1 MAGALSLATAAENLV
16 TSLNAIKDHWEVEYS
31 RFFNLPPPSS
41 STSLTLKPLGTSK
54 RSRCKGT
61 WISSSST
68 AALHLLTY
76 HPSPE
81 VIVVVTLRGKIHV
94 SCVYQCPTRGSRVVF
109 ASYRDCEGQ
118 IQKFALRFST
128 SCEAER
134 FINALKER
142 LKDIV
147 NIRYPLG
154 NFGSEISSQSEL
166 ISSSVLQNRTDEELS
181 CLTPVDTYTPQTA
194 QPNYKG
200 EQQTCS
206 QEPEP
211 EVDHNFDGTFES
223 LPPSFTALLTS
234 CSSEAEQDTAE
245 KQQVAEEVDLKS
257 QITKYMSDTCFSEM
271 LNKVEKV
278 IFQMGGELAL

>member
-81 VIVVVTLRGKIHV
+81 VIVVVTLRGKIHEEHFISNLQFSWPQV

-147 NIRYPLG
+147 NI
-154 NFGSEISSQSEL
+154 
-166 ISSSVLQNRTDEELS
+166 RTDEELS

>member
-1 MAGALSLATAAENLV
+1 MISALSEIL
-16 TSLNAIKDHWEVEYS
+16 
-31 RFFNLPPPSS
+31 FFDY
-41 STSLTLKPLGTSK
+41 GY
-54 RSRCKGT
+54 C
-61 WISSSST
+61 
-68 AALHLLTY
+68 
-76 HPSPE
+76 
-81 VIVVVTLRGKIHV
+81 
-94 SCVYQCPTRGSRVVF
+94 
-109 ASYRDCEGQ
+109 
-118 IQKFALRFST
+118 
-128 SCEAER
+128 
-134 FINALKER
+134 
-142 LKDIV
+142 
-147 NIRYPLG
+147 
-154 NFGSEISSQSEL
+154 
-166 ISSSVLQNRTDEELS
+166 RTDEELS

-234 CSSEAEQDTAE
+234 CSSEAEQE